1 LPLFQ
6 LKFILVKNLPTLLP
20 PPQTKNGGGA
30 DRGDCI
36 LALDAMRERAVNGLL
51 I

>member
-1 LPLFQ
+1 MF
-6 LKFILVKNLPTLLP
+6 LP
-20 PPQTKNGGGA
+20 PPQTKNRGGA

-36 LALDAMRERAVNGLL
+36 LSLYAMRERAVNGLV